1 MSLLDVRNL
10 TVQYGEKTIADNVSF
25 SLNEGDWLMI
35 VGPNGAGKST
45 IVNAISQGVPY
56 TGEVRVLQ
64 KDVRSYR
71 PHELAKLVGVLA
83 QTHAM
88 GYGFTVGSVV
98 RLGRYAYAPGFFS
111 GGRDEDDAAVERAL
125 SLTGLTNI
133 VDQNVLTLSGGEL
146 QRTFLAQLFAQ
157 NPRVLLL
164 DEPTNHLDLVYQKQV
179 FELISE
185 WLKTPGRAVASVVHD
200 LSLARAYG
208 SHALLLDGGA
218 SRAYGA
224 IADVFAPEH
233 LDRAYDMDV
242 SAWMRGLLSQWQPRE
257 EGRRP

>member
-1 MSLLDVRNL
+1 MSLLEIKNL
-10 TVQYGEKTIADNVSF
+10 TVRYGDKAIVDDVSF

-35 VGPNGAGKST
+35 IGPNGAGKST
-45 IVNAISQGVPY
+45 VVNAISQAVSY
-56 TGEVRVLQ
+56 QGEVQLLE

-83 QTHAM
+83 QTHTM

-98 RLGRYAYAPGFFS
+98 RLGRYAYAPGLFS
-111 GGRDEDDAAVERAL
+111 AGHAEDEAAVARAL
-125 SLTGLTNI
+125 SLTGLTQI

-179 FELISE
+179 FALIRE

-208 SHALLLDGGA
+208 NRALLLDGGKM
-218 SRAYGA
+218 RAYGA
-224 IADVFAPEH
+224 IADVFSPEH
-233 LDRAYDMDV
+233 LDSAYDMNV
-242 SAWMRGLLSQWQPRE
+242 SAWMRGLLEPWQQE
-257 EGRRP
+257 K

>member
-1 MSLLDVRNL
+1 MSLLEIKNL
-10 TVQYGEKTIADNVSF
+10 TVRYGDKAIVDDVSF
-25 SLNEGDWLMI
+25 SLDEGDWLMI
-35 VGPNGAGKST
+35 IGPNGAGKST
-45 IVNAISQGVPY
+45 VINAISQAVPY
-56 TGEVRVLQ
+56 LGEVQLLE

-98 RLGRYAYAPGFFS
+98 RLGRYAYAPGLFS
-111 GGRDEDDAAVERAL
+111 AGHAEDEAAVARAL
-125 SLTGLTNI
+125 SLTGLTQI

-179 FELISE
+179 FALIRE

-208 SHALLLDGGA
+208 NRALLLDGGKM
-218 SRAYGA
+218 RAYGA
-224 IADVFAPEH
+224 IADVFSPEH
-233 LDRAYDMDV
+233 LDSAYDMNV
-242 SAWMRGLLSQWQPRE
+242 SAWMRGLLEPWQQDK
-257 EGRRP
+257 